1 MKYTPLCIHFKS
13 QMLFFIFRADDKS
26 ADLQT
31 CLKLCR
37 HVLRASDMS
46 SDMSADNIWELI
58 LDNLHILSADMSA
71 ELLFFEL

>member
-1 MKYTPLCIHFKS
+1 MLLSIYTADNKS
-13 QMLFFIFRADDKS
+13 S
-26 ADLQT
+26 ELQT

-37 HVLRASDMS
+37 HVLSASDLS
-46 SDMSADNIWELI
+46 ADMSADNIWELI